1 MIKSFV
7 CVCGLLVSLNVV
19 AASLKPV
26 KGKVVDR
33 FNNPLP
39 GATIQVTHSPEKTIT
54 DVDGNF
60 NFETIEDAELI
71 VSYIGFRTLKLKTAG
86 ENFIHVVL
94 DEDSQLLNDVVVV
107 GYSTNKKVNLSGSVS
122 SLNSEKL
129 ANRRVSNVSSALQGM
144 AAGVTV
150 TTQSGEPGGNGGH
163 IRIRGIGTFG
173 GDSAAPLVLVDGV
186 EGTIDEVDPNIIE
199 SVSVLKDAAS
209 ASIYGSRAA
218 NGVILVTTKRGGSQD
233 KFSISYK
240 GYFGFQG
247 ATMLPQKVDALEY
260 MQLEN
265 VAAGNDG
272 SDLPYSDE
280 YIREYVAGMATD
292 PDIYPNTDWQDLI
305 LTENGF
311 NHGHTLTLTSS
322 SERIKTLTS
331 IGYLDQTGIVVNS
344 SYRKISVRNNMDIK
358 LSDRL
363 DMKFDIQVSNANKN
377 SSPYEGHAF
386 NYMNTR
392 TPNIVNQFTTGLYN
406 GANGL
411 MGNNPVLLLREG
423 GIVKNNVIRATM
435 AMALTYKILDGWNVS
450 VQATP
455 RYITKNNHN
464 YKNSV
469 TTYGDPEGTTSFKSG
484 ETYNSLTE
492 SAYRYFYWNTQALT
506 NYEKQLDD
514 HYFKVMAGMECQ
526 TYTEKTLSAYR
537 QVFNFPQYDQIDAGN
552 IENMNNGGGEYQWAI
567 NSFFGRLNYNYKER
581 YLVEANIRTDGSS
594 RFAEGNRYGVFPS
607 FSAAWRISEEPFME
621 SIRDRVDNLKLRA
634 SWGKLGNQNIGS
646 SYYPTTQQLSTG
658 SISMG
663 GNLYTTSAVT
673 SLSNRDLTW
682 ETSTMT
688 DLGIDLS
695 LFGCINITADWYR
708 KITDGILMKLD
719 IPNHIGMGAPF
730 QNAGKVRNQ
739 GWELSVGYSKK
750 LTRDF
755 SLDAALTLSDV
766 KNTITDMRGTSSTS
780 GDIRNQEGSS
790 INSIYGLICD
800 GFINS
805 QEEADEINANCPQ
818 FGTTVYPGDLKYRN
832 VSGDNKITTDDKT
845 IIGSTVPRYSYSF
858 NLGVGYKGIRLSA
871 FLQGV
876 GKADGYLNSYYVM
889 PCYQGGTYRKEHLD
903 YWTEQNH
910 DASTPRLSYKSS
922 NNTYTS
928 SFWMKSAAYLRLKN
942 LQLGYDLPSK
952 WMKAIGLKSAYIY
965 ANAENLLT
973 FTDFW
978 DGYDPEVNYN
988 ASSPVCTFKRLPFT
1002 AVISKRP
1009 FLSVAT
1015 RTNGFS
1021 STETK
1026 APATGFPFSSRTLP
1040 VTLSSLCAQPFKVTQ
1055 ANIAK
1060 ASILYFFIL
1069 FYD

>member
-129 ANRRVSNVSSALQGM
+129 ASRRVSNVSSALQGM

-922 NNTYTS
+922 NNNYTS

-988 ASSPVCTFKRLPFT
+988 AS
-1002 AVISKRP
+1002 
-1009 FLSVAT
+1009 AT
-1015 RTNGFS
+1015 DG
-1021 STETK
+1021 
-1026 APATGFPFSSRTLP
+1026 
-1040 VTLSSLCAQPFKVTQ
+1040 VSLGQTIIPRRKPSLLALTS
-1055 ANIAK
+1055 N
-1060 ASILYFFIL
+1060 S
-1069 FYD
+1069 D

>member
-607 FSAAWRISEEPFME
+607 FSAAWRISEEAFME
-621 SIRDRVDNLKLRA
+621 SAKDSWLSGLKIRA
-634 SWGKLGNQNIGS
+634 SWGQLGNQDALSGSNNDYYPALNTYNLDSKYAFGGSLNSGYYQRKYRLETISWEKASTWGVGVDFTLFNKLNGSLDYYNRKTTGIIMDVTVPKEFALDAYKDNVGSMRNSGIEINLSYNTKIGQVDFGIAGNFS
-646 SYYPTTQQLSTG
+646 YNKNEILDLGGGDPNKYLDATDGYSQRNKVGEAMNSYY
-658 SISMG
+658 I
-663 GNLYTTSAVT
+663 
-673 SLSNRDLTW
+673 
-682 ETSTMT
+682 
-688 DLGIDLS
+688 
-695 LFGCINITADWYR
+695 YR
-708 KITDGILMKLD
+708 
-719 IPNHIGMGAPF
+719 A
-730 QNAGKVRNQ
+730 
-739 GWELSVGYSKK
+739 
-750 LTRDF
+750 
-755 SLDAALTLSDV
+755 
-766 KNTITDMRGTSSTS
+766 
-780 GDIRNQEGSS
+780 
-790 INSIYGLICD
+790 D
-800 GFINS
+800 GFFNS
-805 QEEADEINANCPQ
+805 QEEADAYTAKYGNPFGKTFKAGDLRYVDTNKDGKLTADDREYCGSSDPKIIYGFNINAGWKGIDLSLMFNGAAGVKRL
-818 FGTTVYPGDLKYRN
+818 FDGYEVYGN
-832 VSGDNKITTDDKT
+832 FSGDAAHPAT
-845 IIGSTVPRYSYSF
+845 IWRD
-858 NLGVGYKGIRLSA
+858 A
-871 FLQGV
+871 
-876 GKADGYLNSYYVM
+876 
-889 PCYQGGTYRKEHLD
+889 
-903 YWTEQNH
+903 WTPDNH
-910 DASTPRLSYKSS
+910 DASMPRIFYDTNSASS
-922 NNTYTS
+922 SRSVQSDFWLQDTS
-928 SFWMKSAAYLRLKN
+928 YLRLKN
-942 LQLGYDLPSK
+942 LQLGYTLPKGWLNSVGVEN
-952 WMKAIGLKSAYIY
+952 IRIY
-965 ANAENLLT
+965 YSVENLLT
-973 FTDFW
+973 FDKMKINI
-978 DGYDPEVNYN
+978 DPE
-988 ASSPVCTFKRLPFT
+988 
-1002 AVISKRP
+1002 
-1009 FLSVAT
+1009 
-1015 RTNGFS
+1015 
-1021 STETK
+1021 ST
-1026 APATGFPFSSRTLP
+1026 SQR
-1040 VTLSSLCAQPFKVTQ
+1040 LSSYPLLRTHAFGVNVT
-1055 ANIAK
+1055 
-1060 ASILYFFIL
+1060 F
-1069 FYD
+1069 

>member
-129 ANRRVSNVSSALQGM
+129 ASRRVSNVSSALQGM

-790 INSIYGLICD
+790 INGLICD

-988 ASSPVCTFKRLPFT
+988 AS
-1002 AVISKRP
+1002 
-1009 FLSVAT
+1009 AT
-1015 RTNGFS
+1015 DGVSLGAANNYPQ
-1021 STETK
+1021 TK
-1026 APATGFPFSSRTLP
+1026 AFTFGVDIKF
-1040 VTLSSLCAQPFKVTQ
+1040 
-1055 ANIAK
+1055 
-1060 ASILYFFIL
+1060 
-1069 FYD
+1069 

>member
-129 ANRRVSNVSSALQGM
+129 ASRRVSNVSSALQGM

-218 NGVILVTTKRGGSQD
+218 NGVILVTTKRGGEQKPTITYSG
-233 KFSISYK
+233 SIALQEATVLPDYVNSYEWAK
-240 GYFGFQG
+240 
-247 ATMLPQKVDALEY
+247 MY

-988 ASSPVCTFKRLPFT
+988 AS
-1002 AVISKRP
+1002 
-1009 FLSVAT
+1009 AT
-1015 RTNGFS
+1015 DGVSLGAANNYPQ
-1021 STETK
+1021 TK
-1026 APATGFPFSSRTLP
+1026 AFTFGVDIKF
-1040 VTLSSLCAQPFKVTQ
+1040 
-1055 ANIAK
+1055 
-1060 ASILYFFIL
+1060 
-1069 FYD
+1069 

>member
-129 ANRRVSNVSSALQGM
+129 ASRRVSNVSSALQGM

-973 FTDFW
+973 FTDISVPLKW
-978 DGYDPEVNYN
+978 DELNN
-988 ASSPVCTFKRLPFT
+988 
-1002 AVISKRP
+1002 
-1009 FLSVAT
+1009 
-1015 RTNGFS
+1015 
-1021 STETK
+1021 
-1026 APATGFPFSSRTLP
+1026 
-1040 VTLSSLCAQPFKVTQ
+1040 
-1055 ANIAK
+1055 
-1060 ASILYFFIL
+1060 
-1069 FYD
+1069 

>member
-129 ANRRVSNVSSALQGM
+129 ASRRVSNVSSALQGM

-634 SWGKLGNQNIGS
+634 S
-646 SYYPTTQQLSTG
+646 
-658 SISMG
+658 MG

-988 ASSPVCTFKRLPFT
+988 AS
-1002 AVISKRP
+1002 
-1009 FLSVAT
+1009 AT
-1015 RTNGFS
+1015 DGVSLGAANNYPQ
-1021 STETK
+1021 TK
-1026 APATGFPFSSRTLP
+1026 AFTFGVDIKF
-1040 VTLSSLCAQPFKVTQ
+1040 
-1055 ANIAK
+1055 
-1060 ASILYFFIL
+1060 
-1069 FYD
+1069 

>member
-903 YWTEQNH
+903 YWTERNH

-988 ASSPVCTFKRLPFT
+988 AS
-1002 AVISKRP
+1002 
-1009 FLSVAT
+1009 AT
-1015 RTNGFS
+1015 DGVSLGAANNYPQ
-1021 STETK
+1021 TK
-1026 APATGFPFSSRTLP
+1026 AFTFGVDIKF
-1040 VTLSSLCAQPFKVTQ
+1040 
-1055 ANIAK
+1055 
-1060 ASILYFFIL
+1060 
-1069 FYD
+1069 

>member
-129 ANRRVSNVSSALQGM
+129 ASRRVSNVSSALQGM

-455 RYITKNNHN
+455 RYITKNN

-988 ASSPVCTFKRLPFT
+988 AS
-1002 AVISKRP
+1002 
-1009 FLSVAT
+1009 AT
-1015 RTNGFS
+1015 DGVSLGAANNYPQ
-1021 STETK
+1021 TK
-1026 APATGFPFSSRTLP
+1026 AFTFGVDIKF
-1040 VTLSSLCAQPFKVTQ
+1040 
-1055 ANIAK
+1055 
-1060 ASILYFFIL
+1060 
-1069 FYD
+1069 

>member
-129 ANRRVSNVSSALQGM
+129 ASRRVSNVSSALQGM

-766 KNTITDMRGTSSTS
+766 KNTITDMRGTRS

-988 ASSPVCTFKRLPFT
+988 AS
-1002 AVISKRP
+1002 
-1009 FLSVAT
+1009 AT
-1015 RTNGFS
+1015 DGVSLGAANNYPQ
-1021 STETK
+1021 TK
-1026 APATGFPFSSRTLP
+1026 AFTFGVDIKF
-1040 VTLSSLCAQPFKVTQ
+1040 
-1055 ANIAK
+1055 
-1060 ASILYFFIL
+1060 
-1069 FYD
+1069 

>member
-129 ANRRVSNVSSALQGM
+129 ASRRVSNGSSALQGM

-567 NSFFGRLNYNYKER
+567 NSFFGRLNYYKER

-988 ASSPVCTFKRLPFT
+988 AS
-1002 AVISKRP
+1002 
-1009 FLSVAT
+1009 AT
-1015 RTNGFS
+1015 DGVSLGAANNYPQ
-1021 STETK
+1021 TK
-1026 APATGFPFSSRTLP
+1026 AFTFGVDIKF
-1040 VTLSSLCAQPFKVTQ
+1040 
-1055 ANIAK
+1055 
-1060 ASILYFFIL
+1060 
-1069 FYD
+1069 

>member
-129 ANRRVSNVSSALQGM
+129 ASRRVSNVSSALQGM

-766 KNTITDMRGTSSTS
+766 KNTITDMRGTSSSS

-942 LQLGYDLPSK
+942 LQLGYDLPLPSK

-988 ASSPVCTFKRLPFT
+988 AS
-1002 AVISKRP
+1002 
-1009 FLSVAT
+1009 AT
-1015 RTNGFS
+1015 DGVSLGAANNYPQ
-1021 STETK
+1021 TK
-1026 APATGFPFSSRTLP
+1026 AFTFGVDIKF
-1040 VTLSSLCAQPFKVTQ
+1040 
-1055 ANIAK
+1055 
-1060 ASILYFFIL
+1060 
-1069 FYD
+1069 

>member
-129 ANRRVSNVSSALQGM
+129 ASRRVSNVSSALQGM

-607 FSAAWRISEEPFME
+607 FFSAAWRISEEPFME

-988 ASSPVCTFKRLPFT
+988 AS
-1002 AVISKRP
+1002 
-1009 FLSVAT
+1009 AT
-1015 RTNGFS
+1015 DGVSLGAANNYPQ
-1021 STETK
+1021 TK
-1026 APATGFPFSSRTLP
+1026 AFTFGVDIKF
-1040 VTLSSLCAQPFKVTQ
+1040 
-1055 ANIAK
+1055 
-1060 ASILYFFIL
+1060 
-1069 FYD
+1069 

>member
-129 ANRRVSNVSSALQGM
+129 ASRRVSNVSSALQGM

-218 NGVILVTTKRGGSQD
+218 NGVILVTTKRGGGQD

-292 PDIYPNTDWQDLI
+292 PDTYPNTDWQDLI

-506 NYEKQLDD
+506 NYEKQLDN

-719 IPNHIGMGAPF
+719 IPNSNRDLTWETSTMTDLGIDLSLFGCINITADWYRKITDGILMKLDIPNHIGMGAPF
-730 QNAGKVRNQ
+730 QNAGRVRNQ
-739 GWELSVGYSKK
+739 GWELSLGYSKK
-750 LTRDF
+750 LTKDF
-755 SLDAALTLSDV
+755 SLDATLTLSDV

-818 FGTTVYPGDLKYRN
+818 FGATVYPGDLKYRN

-988 ASSPVCTFKRLPFT
+988 AS
-1002 AVISKRP
+1002 
-1009 FLSVAT
+1009 AT
-1015 RTNGFS
+1015 DGVSLGAANNYPQ
-1021 STETK
+1021 TK
-1026 APATGFPFSSRTLP
+1026 AFTLG
-1040 VTLSSLCAQPFKVTQ
+1040 VDIKF
-1055 ANIAK
+1055 
-1060 ASILYFFIL
+1060 
-1069 FYD
+1069 

>member
-129 ANRRVSNVSSALQGM
+129 ASRRVSNVSSALQGM

-392 TPNIVNQFTTGLYN
+392 TPNIVNQFTGLYN

-988 ASSPVCTFKRLPFT
+988 AS
-1002 AVISKRP
+1002 
-1009 FLSVAT
+1009 AT
-1015 RTNGFS
+1015 DGVSLGAANNYPQ
-1021 STETK
+1021 TK
-1026 APATGFPFSSRTLP
+1026 AFTFGVDIKF
-1040 VTLSSLCAQPFKVTQ
+1040 
-1055 ANIAK
+1055 
-1060 ASILYFFIL
+1060 
-1069 FYD
+1069 

>member
-129 ANRRVSNVSSALQGM
+129 ASRRVSNVSSALQGM

-514 HYFKVMAGMECQ
+514 HYFKVMAGMEGQ

-682 ETSTMT
+682 EASTMT
-688 DLGIDLS
+688 DLGID

-988 ASSPVCTFKRLPFT
+988 AS
-1002 AVISKRP
+1002 
-1009 FLSVAT
+1009 AT
-1015 RTNGFS
+1015 DGVSLGAANNYPQ
-1021 STETK
+1021 TK
-1026 APATGFPFSSRTLP
+1026 AFTFGVDIKF
-1040 VTLSSLCAQPFKVTQ
+1040 
-1055 ANIAK
+1055 
-1060 ASILYFFIL
+1060 
-1069 FYD
+1069 

>member
-1 MIKSFV
+1 MKTRMIKSFV

-129 ANRRVSNVSSALQGM
+129 ASRRVSNVSSALQGM

-952 WMKAIGLKSAYIY
+952 WFRNKVNMSVSFVGRNLFMFYNKAP
-965 ANAENLLT
+965 
-973 FTDFW
+973 F
-978 DGYDPEVNYN
+978 DPEVT
-988 ASSPVCTFKRLPFT
+988 ASTSTYYQGVDFFMQP
-1002 AVISKRP
+1002 
-1009 FLSVAT
+1009 SV
-1015 RTNGFS
+1015 RTLGFS
-1021 STETK
+1021 VK
-1026 APATGFPFSSRTLP
+1026 LQF
-1040 VTLSSLCAQPFKVTQ
+1040 
-1055 ANIAK
+1055 
-1060 ASILYFFIL
+1060 
-1069 FYD
+1069 

>member
-39 GATIQVTHSPEKTIT
+39 GATIQVTHSPEKTII

-129 ANRRVSNVSSALQGM
+129 ASRRVSNVSSALQGM

-607 FSAAWRISEEPFME
+607 FSAAWRISEEPFNE
-621 SIRDRVDNLKLRA
+621 SFMKDVTWLDNLKLRA

-988 ASSPVCTFKRLPFT
+988 AS
-1002 AVISKRP
+1002 
-1009 FLSVAT
+1009 AT
-1015 RTNGFS
+1015 DGVSLGAANNYPQ
-1021 STETK
+1021 TK
-1026 APATGFPFSSRTLP
+1026 AFTFGVDIKF
-1040 VTLSSLCAQPFKVTQ
+1040 
-1055 ANIAK
+1055 
-1060 ASILYFFIL
+1060 
-1069 FYD
+1069 

>member
-129 ANRRVSNVSSALQGM
+129 ASRRVSNVSSALQGM

-567 NSFFGRLNYNYKER
+567 NSFFGRLNYNYKQR
-581 YLVEANIRTDGSS
+581 YLLEVNGRYDGSS
-594 RFAEGNRYGVFPS
+594 RFTRDNRWGFFPS
-607 FSAAWRISEEPFME
+607 LSAGWVISEENFMK
-621 SIRDRVDNLKLRA
+621 STRKVLDFLKVRA
-634 SWGKLGNQNIGS
+634 SYGLLGNQNIGNYPYAATIATGYG
-646 SYYPTTQQLSTG
+646 YYLGGEEADKELVSGVAQTTLANSD
-658 SISMG
+658 IS
-663 GNLYTTSAVT
+663 
-673 SLSNRDLTW
+673 W
-682 ETSTMT
+682 EKSKQINF
-688 DLGIDLS
+688 GI
-695 LFGCINITADWYR
+695 
-708 KITDGILMKLD
+708 
-719 IPNHIGMGAPF
+719 
-730 QNAGKVRNQ
+730 
-739 GWELSVGYSKK
+739 
-750 LTRDF
+750 DF
-755 SLDAALTLSDV
+755 SLWNGLLSVTADYYIKNIYDMLMKFPLPYYVGMSPAYTNAGDMSNKGWEVSVSHKNKLNDFTYGVTFTLSD
-766 KNTITDMRGTSSTS
+766 NR
-780 GDIRNQEGSS
+780 
-790 INSIYGLICD
+790 
-800 GFINS
+800 
-805 QEEADEINANCPQ
+805 
-818 FGTTVYPGDLKYRN
+818 
-832 VSGDNKITTDDKT
+832 NKITNLNGLNSQDKT
-845 IIGSTVPRYSYSF
+845 MVE
-858 NLGVGYKGIRLSA
+858 GYPNKGIWGYVTDGYYKDWDDVNNSPKLGDARPGFVKYVKTYQGEDSDPMTIDTRDMVYLGDPFPHFEYGVTLNAGWKNFDFTA
-871 FLQGV
+871 FFQGV
-876 GKADGYLNSYYVM
+876 GQRVNYMSGVGLKPFANGSNLFRHQMDSWTPDNQDAAYPILVPEANAGPN
-889 PCYQGGTYRKEHLD
+889 YQKSDKWVR
-903 YWTEQNH
+903 
-910 DASTPRLSYKSS
+910 DASYC
-922 NNTYTS
+922 
-928 SFWMKSAAYLRLKN
+928 RLKN
-942 LQLGYDLPSK
+942 VVLGYTLPNSWTK
-952 WMKAIGLKSAYIY
+952 KLNIGSLRVY
-965 ANAENLLT
+965 ASGQNL
-973 FTDFW
+973 FTISNFYK
-978 DGYDPEVNYN
+978 GYDPEVAY
-988 ASSPVCTFKRLPFT
+988 SGSVGGEFYPIMQTFTFGIDLKF
-1002 AVISKRP
+1002 
-1009 FLSVAT
+1009 
-1015 RTNGFS
+1015 
-1021 STETK
+1021 
-1026 APATGFPFSSRTLP
+1026 
-1040 VTLSSLCAQPFKVTQ
+1040 
-1055 ANIAK
+1055 
-1060 ASILYFFIL
+1060 
-1069 FYD
+1069 

>member
-1 MIKSFV
+1 
-7 CVCGLLVSLNVV
+7 
-19 AASLKPV
+19 
-26 KGKVVDR
+26 
-33 FNNPLP
+33 
-39 GATIQVTHSPEKTIT
+39 
-54 DVDGNF
+54 
-60 NFETIEDAELI
+60 
-71 VSYIGFRTLKLKTAG
+71 
-86 ENFIHVVL
+86 
-94 DEDSQLLNDVVVV
+94 
-107 GYSTNKKVNLSGSVS
+107 
-122 SLNSEKL
+122 
-129 ANRRVSNVSSALQGM
+129 
-144 AAGVTV
+144 
-150 TTQSGEPGGNGGH
+150 
-163 IRIRGIGTFG
+163 
-173 GDSAAPLVLVDGV
+173 
-186 EGTIDEVDPNIIE
+186 
-199 SVSVLKDAAS
+199 
-209 ASIYGSRAA
+209 
-218 NGVILVTTKRGGSQD
+218 
-233 KFSISYK
+233 
-240 GYFGFQG
+240 
-247 ATMLPQKVDALEY
+247 
-260 MQLEN
+260 
-265 VAAGNDG
+265 
-272 SDLPYSDE
+272 
-280 YIREYVAGMATD
+280 
-292 PDIYPNTDWQDLI
+292 
-305 LTENGF
+305 
-311 NHGHTLTLTSS
+311 
-322 SERIKTLTS
+322 
-331 IGYLDQTGIVVNS
+331 
-344 SYRKISVRNNMDIK
+344 
-358 LSDRL
+358 
-363 DMKFDIQVSNANKN
+363 
-377 SSPYEGHAF
+377 
-386 NYMNTR
+386 MNTR

-766 KNTITDMRGTSSTS
+766 KTPSPTCGAQAAQAVIFVTKRG
-780 GDIRNQEGSS
+780 
-790 INSIYGLICD
+790 L
-800 GFINS
+800 
-805 QEEADEINANCPQ
+805 P
-818 FGTTVYPGDLKYRN
+818 L
-832 VSGDNKITTDDKT
+832 
-845 IIGSTVPRYSYSF
+845 
-858 NLGVGYKGIRLSA
+858 
-871 FLQGV
+871 
-876 GKADGYLNSYYVM
+876 
-889 PCYQGGTYRKEHLD
+889 
-903 YWTEQNH
+903 
-910 DASTPRLSYKSS
+910 TP
-922 NNTYTS
+922 
-928 SFWMKSAAYLRLKN
+928 
-942 LQLGYDLPSK
+942 
-952 WMKAIGLKSAYIY
+952 
-965 ANAENLLT
+965 
-973 FTDFW
+973 FTD
-978 DGYDPEVNYN
+978 
-988 ASSPVCTFKRLPFT
+988 
-1002 AVISKRP
+1002 
-1009 FLSVAT
+1009 
-1015 RTNGFS
+1015 
-1021 STETK
+1021 
-1026 APATGFPFSSRTLP
+1026 
-1040 VTLSSLCAQPFKVTQ
+1040 
-1055 ANIAK
+1055 
-1060 ASILYFFIL
+1060 
-1069 FYD
+1069 

>member
-1 MIKSFV
+1 MKTRMIKSFV

-129 ANRRVSNVSSALQGM
+129 ASRRVSNVSSALQGM

-790 INSIYGLICD
+790 INVGSI
-800 GFINS
+800 
-805 QEEADEINANCPQ
+805 
-818 FGTTVYPGDLKYRN
+818 
-832 VSGDNKITTDDKT
+832 
-845 IIGSTVPRYSYSF
+845 
-858 NLGVGYKGIRLSA
+858 
-871 FLQGV
+871 
-876 GKADGYLNSYYVM
+876 
-889 PCYQGGTYRKEHLD
+889 
-903 YWTEQNH
+903 
-910 DASTPRLSYKSS
+910 
-922 NNTYTS
+922 
-928 SFWMKSAAYLRLKN
+928 
-942 LQLGYDLPSK
+942 
-952 WMKAIGLKSAYIY
+952 
-965 ANAENLLT
+965 
-973 FTDFW
+973 
-978 DGYDPEVNYN
+978 
-988 ASSPVCTFKRLPFT
+988 
-1002 AVISKRP
+1002 
-1009 FLSVAT
+1009 
-1015 RTNGFS
+1015 
-1021 STETK
+1021 
-1026 APATGFPFSSRTLP
+1026 
-1040 VTLSSLCAQPFKVTQ
+1040 
-1055 ANIAK
+1055 
-1060 ASILYFFIL
+1060 
-1069 FYD
+1069 

>member
-129 ANRRVSNVSSALQGM
+129 ASRRVSNVSSALQGM

-218 NGVILVTTKRGGSQD
+218 NGVILVTTNGVAVKTSSAYPIKDILDSKAQRCFLKSGCIG
-233 KFSISYK
+233 IYAI
-240 GYFGFQG
+240 G
-247 ATMLPQKVDALEY
+247 
-260 MQLEN
+260 N

-423 GIVKNNVIRATM
+423 GIVKTM
-435 AMALTYKILDGWNVS
+435 
-450 VQATP
+450 
-455 RYITKNNHN
+455 
-464 YKNSV
+464 
-469 TTYGDPEGTTSFKSG
+469 
-484 ETYNSLTE
+484 
-492 SAYRYFYWNTQALT
+492 
-506 NYEKQLDD
+506 
-514 HYFKVMAGMECQ
+514 
-526 TYTEKTLSAYR
+526 
-537 QVFNFPQYDQIDAGN
+537 
-552 IENMNNGGGEYQWAI
+552 
-567 NSFFGRLNYNYKER
+567 
-581 YLVEANIRTDGSS
+581 
-594 RFAEGNRYGVFPS
+594 
-607 FSAAWRISEEPFME
+607 
-621 SIRDRVDNLKLRA
+621 
-634 SWGKLGNQNIGS
+634 
-646 SYYPTTQQLSTG
+646 
-658 SISMG
+658 
-663 GNLYTTSAVT
+663 
-673 SLSNRDLTW
+673 
-682 ETSTMT
+682 
-688 DLGIDLS
+688 
-695 LFGCINITADWYR
+695 
-708 KITDGILMKLD
+708 
-719 IPNHIGMGAPF
+719 
-730 QNAGKVRNQ
+730 
-739 GWELSVGYSKK
+739 LSV
-750 LTRDF
+750 
-755 SLDAALTLSDV
+755 
-766 KNTITDMRGTSSTS
+766 
-780 GDIRNQEGSS
+780 
-790 INSIYGLICD
+790 
-800 GFINS
+800 
-805 QEEADEINANCPQ
+805 
-818 FGTTVYPGDLKYRN
+818 
-832 VSGDNKITTDDKT
+832 
-845 IIGSTVPRYSYSF
+845 
-858 NLGVGYKGIRLSA
+858 
-871 FLQGV
+871 
-876 GKADGYLNSYYVM
+876 
-889 PCYQGGTYRKEHLD
+889 
-903 YWTEQNH
+903 
-910 DASTPRLSYKSS
+910 
-922 NNTYTS
+922 
-928 SFWMKSAAYLRLKN
+928 
-942 LQLGYDLPSK
+942 LP
-952 WMKAIGLKSAYIY
+952 WRWL
-965 ANAENLLT
+965 
-973 FTDFW
+973 
-978 DGYDPEVNYN
+978 
-988 ASSPVCTFKRLPFT
+988 
-1002 AVISKRP
+1002 
-1009 FLSVAT
+1009 
-1015 RTNGFS
+1015 
-1021 STETK
+1021 
-1026 APATGFPFSSRTLP
+1026 
-1040 VTLSSLCAQPFKVTQ
+1040 
-1055 ANIAK
+1055 
-1060 ASILYFFIL
+1060 
-1069 FYD
+1069 

>member
-280 YIREYVAGMATD
+280 YIREYVAGMPND
-292 PDIYPNTDWQDLI
+292 PDIYPNTDLQALN

-377 SSPYEGHAF
+377 SSPY
-386 NYMNTR
+386 
-392 TPNIVNQFTTGLYN
+392 
-406 GANGL
+406 
-411 MGNNPVLLLREG
+411 
-423 GIVKNNVIRATM
+423 
-435 AMALTYKILDGWNVS
+435 
-450 VQATP
+450 
-455 RYITKNNHN
+455 
-464 YKNSV
+464 
-469 TTYGDPEGTTSFKSG
+469 
-484 ETYNSLTE
+484 
-492 SAYRYFYWNTQALT
+492 
-506 NYEKQLDD
+506 
-514 HYFKVMAGMECQ
+514 
-526 TYTEKTLSAYR
+526 
-537 QVFNFPQYDQIDAGN
+537 
-552 IENMNNGGGEYQWAI
+552 
-567 NSFFGRLNYNYKER
+567 
-581 YLVEANIRTDGSS
+581 
-594 RFAEGNRYGVFPS
+594 
-607 FSAAWRISEEPFME
+607 
-621 SIRDRVDNLKLRA
+621 
-634 SWGKLGNQNIGS
+634 
-646 SYYPTTQQLSTG
+646 
-658 SISMG
+658 
-663 GNLYTTSAVT
+663 
-673 SLSNRDLTW
+673 
-682 ETSTMT
+682 
-688 DLGIDLS
+688 
-695 LFGCINITADWYR
+695 
-708 KITDGILMKLD
+708 
-719 IPNHIGMGAPF
+719 
-730 QNAGKVRNQ
+730 
-739 GWELSVGYSKK
+739 
-750 LTRDF
+750 
-755 SLDAALTLSDV
+755 
-766 KNTITDMRGTSSTS
+766 
-780 GDIRNQEGSS
+780 
-790 INSIYGLICD
+790 
-800 GFINS
+800 
-805 QEEADEINANCPQ
+805 
-818 FGTTVYPGDLKYRN
+818 
-832 VSGDNKITTDDKT
+832 
-845 IIGSTVPRYSYSF
+845 
-858 NLGVGYKGIRLSA
+858 
-871 FLQGV
+871 
-876 GKADGYLNSYYVM
+876 
-889 PCYQGGTYRKEHLD
+889 
-903 YWTEQNH
+903 
-910 DASTPRLSYKSS
+910 
-922 NNTYTS
+922 
-928 SFWMKSAAYLRLKN
+928 
-942 LQLGYDLPSK
+942 
-952 WMKAIGLKSAYIY
+952 
-965 ANAENLLT
+965 
-973 FTDFW
+973 
-978 DGYDPEVNYN
+978 
-988 ASSPVCTFKRLPFT
+988 
-1002 AVISKRP
+1002 
-1009 FLSVAT
+1009 
-1015 RTNGFS
+1015 
-1021 STETK
+1021 
-1026 APATGFPFSSRTLP
+1026 
-1040 VTLSSLCAQPFKVTQ
+1040 
-1055 ANIAK
+1055 
-1060 ASILYFFIL
+1060 
-1069 FYD
+1069 